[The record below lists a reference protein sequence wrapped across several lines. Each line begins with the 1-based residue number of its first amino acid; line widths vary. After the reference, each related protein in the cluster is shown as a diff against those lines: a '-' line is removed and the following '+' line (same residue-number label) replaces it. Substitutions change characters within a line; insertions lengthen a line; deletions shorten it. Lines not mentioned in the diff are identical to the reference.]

1 MKIALLLIEEH
12 ILDVRYAFTAVLT
25 KPTPVVYVNVSQ
37 GHSDNKEFQF
47 NNTTVCT
54 IGKEWSLP
62 FGTRETKLSGSKEVQ
77 YQCVECAILSDRED
91 VSVIAELPL
100 TDSQQ
105 FLEDRTDLL
114 VIGEITFNKH
124 LYEGLKEENHKAEIT
139 VILLKMQVINSLP
152 VVIGSSVG
160 GFLLLAF
167 IIFILFKCG
176 FFKRNY
182 KNMMVDMIPE
192 DQND

>member
-1 MKIALLLIEEH
+1 MAMFCIGPAK
-12 ILDVRYAFTAVLT
+12 AFRLSPPGAESCVSRTGCTAQYTLSGQH
-25 KPTPVVYVNVSQ
+25 YVN
-37 GHSDNKEFQF
+37 NRALTL
-47 NNTTVCT
+47 NINTTVCT

-167 IIFILFKCG
+167 IIFILFKHVA
-176 FFKRNY
+176 FSKETI
-182 KNMMVDMIPE
+182 KI
-192 DQND
+192 

>member
-1 MKIALLLIEEH
+1 MLSSAGS
-12 ILDVRYAFTAVLT
+12 A
-25 KPTPVVYVNVSQ
+25 
-37 GHSDNKEFQF
+37 
-47 NNTTVCT
+47 NTTVCT

-77 YQCVECAILSDRED
+77 YQCVECAILSDREN
-91 VSVIAELPL
+91 VTVIAELPL

-114 VIGEITFNKH
+114 VIAEITFNKH

-139 VILLKMQVINSLP
+139 VILLKTQVVNSLP

-167 IIFILFKCG
+167 IIFILFKTFEETFCG

-192 DQND
+192 DQNE